1 MTEIKVELSE
11 EFGNYSC
18 LYVGFI
24 PNDWSEEWISCG
36 DPLTSKLKE
45 FLIKIDYPKIIM
57 GDYVIDISK
66 GGWGE
71 GSIVWGQLAQE
82 LNSSFGLPSVMLS
95 AKNIAQINDYFD
107 GDAKLLKG
115 GKLVIASKEDG
126 SSFSNKNKKFNGC
139 FYIFHQSI
147 VDGELDAASGI
158 VFNPS
163 KNLLVEKSSNIVIR
177 FPMTKDDDGNTLLG
191 EDISELQR
199 YYPRDI
205 SYFILD
211 LDYDKFGKDLDSF
224 DLKEVT
230 IIYNGVDKFD
240 EINLN
245 GETETQGLKWNPENG
260 SFEGYTA
267 PIIKFTLENPVDV
280 KLFLKLV
287 KDSCLHIASNKQ
299 KINGSNG
306 LYFNDHNDLAHVLDK
321 DETKSWIKILKR
333 DDAYDGRK
341 FDYISD
347 CNIFPLNMVLNYG
360 R

>member
-1 MTEIKVELSE
+1 M
-11 EFGNYSC
+11 FH
-18 LYVGFI
+18 
-24 PNDWSEEWISCG
+24 
-36 DPLTSKLKE
+36 
-45 FLIKIDYPKIIM
+45 
-57 GDYVIDISK
+57 
-66 GGWGE
+66 WG
-71 GSIVWGQLAQE
+71 IQH
-82 LNSSFGLPSVMLS
+82 
-95 AKNIAQINDYFD
+95 Y
-107 GDAKLLKG
+107 
-115 GKLVIASKEDG
+115 
-126 SSFSNKNKKFNGC
+126 
-139 FYIFHQSI
+139 
-147 VDGELDAASGI
+147 
-158 VFNPS
+158 
-163 KNLLVEKSSNIVIR
+163 
-177 FPMTKDDDGNTLLG
+177 
-191 EDISELQR
+191 
-199 YYPRDI
+199 
-205 SYFILD
+205 

-306 LYFNDHNDLAHVLDK
+306 LYFKDHNDLAHVLDK

-341 FDYISD
+341 FDYMSD